1 MQEVHIMSAV
11 HPSNVRTYSVLSSV
25 VMVLCSP
32 LLAMSYFATEDGA
45 ESYAVGSVHA
55 WAEPMRRLLNPLLT
69 FASADRVYATYSLL
83 VAIVI
88 PALPLAAWTVLRAR
102 APLAGT
108 FERRA
113 SRVVAAAW
121 SLFSAALL
129 VVALVLQVDPANVS
143 GNSAVNVAFMAG
155 MIPGLLIGCLGSAV
169 LGVSLLRHGFV
180 PRAAA
185 VLILL
190 AFPLWIVGSD
200 VFGHNSIGLVPQVL
214 AWTLALS
221 AVGERT
227 GVSPHVLLSPNTKD

>member
-1 MQEVHIMSAV
+1 MSTIQ
-11 HPSNVRTYSVLSSV
+11 PSQIRPYAVLSSV

-55 WAEPMRRLLNPLLT
+55 WAEPGRRLLAPLLT

-83 VAIVI
+83 IAFVI
-88 PALPLAAWTVLRAR
+88 PALPLAAWTVRSAR
-102 APLAGT
+102 APIAGT

-113 SRVVAAAW
+113 SWAVAAAW

-129 VVALVLQVDPANVS
+129 VVALVMQVDPANVS
-143 GNSAVNVAFMAG
+143 GNSVVNVGFIVG
-155 MIPGLLIGCLGSAV
+155 MIPGLLIGSLGSAV
-169 LGVSLLRHGFV
+169 LGVSLLRHHFA

-200 VFGHNSIGLVPQVL
+200 VFGHNSIGLAPQVL
-214 AWTLALS
+214 AWTMALS
-221 AVGERT
+221 AVGERASVSASVL
-227 GVSPHVLLSPNTKD
+227 VSPSTKD

>member
-1 MQEVHIMSAV
+1 MSAV
-11 HPSNVRTYSVLSSV
+11 QSNQVRRYAVLSSV
-25 VMVLCSP
+25 VMVLLSP

-45 ESYAVGSVHA
+45 ESYASGTVQA
-55 WAEPMRRLLNPLLT
+55 WAQPGRRLFEPLLT

-83 VAIVI
+83 VALAI
-88 PALPLAAWTVLRAR
+88 PALPVAVWTVRSAR
-102 APLAGT
+102 ASVAGT

-113 SRVVAAAW
+113 SWAVAAGW
-121 SLFSAALL
+121 SLFSTALL
-129 VVALVLQVDPANVS
+129 AVALLMQVDPANVS
-143 GNSAVNVAFMAG
+143 GNSAVNVGFLAG

-169 LGVSLLRHGFV
+169 LGGSLLRHGFA

-190 AFPLWIVGSD
+190 ALPLWMVGSD

-221 AVGERT
+221 ALGRRAGLGVRLR
-227 GVSPHVLLSPNTKD
+227 VSPGTTH

>member
-1 MQEVHIMSAV
+1 MTALQPSKVRNYAV
-11 HPSNVRTYSVLSSV
+11 FSSV
-25 VMVLCSP
+25 MMVLCSP

-45 ESYAVGSVHA
+45 KSYAAGSVQA
-55 WAEPMRRLLNPLLT
+55 WAEPGRRLLEPLLT

-83 VAIVI
+83 VALLI
-88 PALPLAAWTVLRAR
+88 PALPMAVWTVRRGR

-113 SRVVAAAW
+113 SFAVAAAW

-129 VVALVLQVDPANVS
+129 VVALAQQVDATNVS
-143 GNSAVNVAFMAG
+143 GNSVVNVGFVAG
-155 MIPGLLIGCLGSAV
+155 MIPGLLIACVCSTG

-180 PRAAA
+180 PRSAG

-200 VFGHNSIGLVPQVL
+200 VFGHNSIGVVPQVL

-221 AVGERT
+221 SVRERA
-227 GVSPHVLLSPNTKD
+227 GADDRVRVSPGATD